1 VSKSWNR
8 KLTALDVGEIFFPQ
22 RVRLGLEARELTPK
36 LVEKIV
42 FAGAESRSMLRAKI
56 VLDKIGDVA
65 ISISTIERVLRDVGS
80 ELKDLRECAPSR
92 LPKSL
97 VPPLPA
103 GPPKLAVVMADG
115 GRMMTRQPGHGRGV
129 HQQAWRETKNASFES
144 MSHQTFEND
153 PQPEIPQCF
162 TEPKHVAEICGNA
175 PLDVSVSHPVKK
187 KPHRASESERAR
199 TLHDASLSRST
210 DATENGTASTTEA
223 FADIPD
229 HRPKRLLRTCLSS
242 LACSSDFGLQM
253 SRESQR
259 RQLHKATA
267 RAFIGD
273 GLSWNWIIWKKYF
286 PTFEPIL
293 DFMHA
298 VEYVHAAAVLIHGD
312 DQQAAWCCY
321 LKWAQACWSGNVA
334 IVIPELL
341 AWLQSRGLDPS
352 ATLDDKHPDK
362 AVHDAHRY
370 LTNNTSRMAYARY
383 RRAGLPVTSAPMESL
398 VKQVNLRVKGTEMF
412 WNDAKN
418 GGECILQIK
427 AAALSDDSR
436 LETYLCNRPGSPFV
450 RKHSNLASATSKS

>member
-1 VSKSWNR
+1 MK
-8 KLTALDVGEIFFPQ
+8 
-22 RVRLGLEARELTPK
+22 
-36 LVEKIV
+36 
-42 FAGAESRSMLRAKI
+42 RAKI
-56 VLDKIGDVA
+56 VLEKVGDVTT
-65 ISISTIERVLRDVGS
+65 SISTIERVLQDVGS

-129 HQQAWRETKNASFES
+129 HEQAWRETKNASFES
-144 MSHQTFEND
+144 MTHQTFEND
-153 PQPEIPQCF
+153 PQPLIPQCF

-175 PLDVSVSHPVKK
+175 PLAVKNSGAAK
-187 KPHRASESERAR
+187 KQQSCASESERVTTSPEVLISGTGNA
-199 TLHDASLSRST
+199 TPDDNAAAS
-210 DATENGTASTTEA
+210 DATVPV
-223 FADIPD
+223 PD

-259 RQLHKATA
+259 RLFHKATA

-273 GLSWNWIIWKKYF
+273 GLSWNWSLWKKYF

-293 DFMHA
+293 DFMHG
-298 VEYVHAAAVLIHGD
+298 VEYVYAAAVVIHSGND
-312 DQQAAWCCY
+312 QAAWSCY
-321 LKWAQACWSGNVA
+321 LRWAQACWSGNVGT
-334 IVIPELL
+334 VIPELL
-341 AWLQSRGLDPS
+341 EWLRSRGLDPAS
-352 ATLDDKHPDK
+352 TLDDKHPDK

-370 LTNNTSRMAYARY
+370 LTNNAGRMDYSRY

-412 WNDAKN
+412 WNDAVR
-418 GGECILQIK
+418 GGESILQIR
-427 AAALSDDSR
+427 AAALCDDSR
-436 LETYLCNRPGSPFV
+436 LETYLSNRPGSPFV
-450 RKHSNLASATSKS
+450 RKHSTLHSTISKS

>member
-1 VSKSWNR
+1 MLKSWNQ
-8 KLTALDVGEIFFPQ
+8 KLIALDVGGIFFPQ
-22 RVRLGLEARELTPK
+22 RVRLGLEARALTPK

-42 FAGAESRSMLRAKI
+42 FAGAESRSMKRAKI
-56 VLDKIGDVA
+56 VLEKVGDVA
-65 ISISTIERVLRDVGS
+65 PSISTIERVLQDVGS

-129 HQQAWRETKNASFES
+129 HEQAWRETKNASFES

-153 PQPEIPQCF
+153 PQ
-162 TEPKHVAEICGNA
+162 
-175 PLDVSVSHPVKK
+175 
-187 KPHRASESERAR
+187 
-199 TLHDASLSRST
+199 
-210 DATENGTASTTEA
+210 
-223 FADIPD
+223 PD

-259 RQLHKATA
+259 RMLPKATA

-273 GLSWNWIIWKKYF
+273 GLSWNWTIWKKHF

-298 VEYVHAAAVLIHGD
+298 VEYVYAAAVLMHGSD
-312 DQQAAWCCY
+312 SQAAWSCY
-321 LKWAQACWSGNVA
+321 LRWAQACWSGNVGT
-334 IVIPELL
+334 VIPELH
-341 AWLQSRGLDPS
+341 AWLKSRGLDPA
-352 ATLDDKHPDK
+352 ATLDEKHPAK

-370 LTNNTSRMAYARY
+370 LTNNASRMDYARY

-412 WNDAKN
+412 WNDAVK
-418 GGECILQIK
+418 GGESILQIK
-427 AAALSDDSR
+427 AASLCDDSR
-436 LETYLCNRPGSPFV
+436 LETYLSNRPGSPFV
-450 RKHSNLASATSKS
+450 RKHASFASANHKS